1 MVLWEI
7 RAEIPAD
14 AEAVYHELLERLGP
28 AERAE
33 LVRLLVADGSQ
44 WHDYYNTADERASN

>member
-1 MVLWEI
+1 VI
-7 RAEIPAD
+7 ITAEIPAD

-44 WHDYYNTADERASN
+44 WHDYYTTAAERASN